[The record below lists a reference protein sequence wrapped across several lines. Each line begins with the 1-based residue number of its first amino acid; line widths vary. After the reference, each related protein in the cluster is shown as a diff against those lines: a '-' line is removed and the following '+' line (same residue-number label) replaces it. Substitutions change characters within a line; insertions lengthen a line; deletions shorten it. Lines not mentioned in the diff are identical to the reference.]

1 MSSSTLTQT
10 LLLFLAPF
18 LLPRLI
24 RFVTAF
30 LYPKAA
36 PPHGNDTLASSPFLS
51 TRHIEPALPPRL
63 KLARLCLVTVTISS
77 LLARSLIPTDNLF
90 LHLAPSRSLSQTFF
104 PVLRT
109 PIELKI
115 STMRLQQLWSR
126 HKTLNDQVRSRKTK
140 GHLRCADSFLIPS
153 LPPHTKDHA
162 LLSRLSTLDARELYL
177 SYGPSPLLHC
187 TWCSP
192 TSSFDYI
199 LVLLP
204 SIALKYLIIATI
216 DSILLMGSQGRRKR
230 WRVYVVGALGV
241 GFAGEVYARWSNVG
255 SGNVMMIDAFL
266 HLLIPSLLWV
276 PTLLASYLLPPS
288 PIQPTTP
295 TLLQPHLQNLLSLS
309 QTSLCS
315 IRSTHLHKMALMT
328 HYETRELVHGFWEG
342 QERELRW
349 AKGDKVLKEVLRG
362 VEIGEEER
370 RGLGLGKEDRDRMR
384 KVFGIGCGGQSGSD
398 GMGNGGVGGEGD

>member
-1 MSSSTLTQT
+1 MIITISSSTLTQT

-36 PPHGNDTLASSPFLS
+36 PPHGNDPPPHNSPFLS
-51 TRHIEPALPPRL
+51 TRHVEPPLPPRL
-63 KLARLCLVTVTISS
+63 KLARLCLVTLTISS

-90 LHLAPSRSLSQTFF
+90 LHLAPSRSIWHTFF

-115 STMRLQQLWSR
+115 SITRLEQLWSR
-126 HKTLNDQVRSRKTK
+126 HKALNDQ
-140 GHLRCADSFLIPS
+140 
-153 LPPHTKDHA
+153 DHA

-177 SYGPSPLLHC
+177 SYGPFPLLHC
-187 TWCSP
+187 TWCSS
-192 TSSFDYI
+192 TSSLDYM

-204 SIALKYLIIATI
+204 SIALKYLLIATI

-230 WRVYVVGALGV
+230 WRVYVVGALGA

-255 SGNVMMIDAFL
+255 SGKVMMIDSLL
-266 HLLIPSLLWV
+266 HLLIPSLLWI
-276 PTLLASYLLPPS
+276 PTVLTSYFLPPS

-295 TLLQPHLQNLLSLS
+295 ALLQPHLQNLLSLS

-328 HYETRELVHGFWEG
+328 HSETRELVHGFWEG

-370 RGLGLGKEDRDRMR
+370 RGLGLGKEDRDGMR
-384 KVFGIGCGGQSGSD
+384 KVFGIGGGH
-398 GMGNGGVGGEGD
+398 